1 MQLMSLRFR
10 VVLAIVLV
18 LCAGCA
24 VGIALAGWQAHAA
37 LREEL
42 AAAVTSGEQS
52 VKSAVAEMAPSDD
65 LQRNLSRLVRSFDG
79 DRHLRVEELGPD
91 GRAIL
96 TSRPLESVRAPS
108 WFKRVFAPKATSVDA
123 AVPMTGLRLRLT
135 PLSGPDVGATWTE
148 FTDLSLV
155 LGISILA
162 TAALA
167 WLTVGHALRPLDDV
181 SAALAR
187 IGSGRY
193 DARVEDLGALE
204 LRRLTGGVNEMAA
217 RLSAMQA
224 RTHALEHQLLT
235 LQDEERADLARD
247 LHDEMAPH
255 LFAASVDAAMAR
267 RLIEEGRPAEALE
280 QVASIGG
287 AVSVIQRL
295 VRDILGRLRPT
306 DLLELGLSAA
316 VGELVAFWSARH
328 PDVCFDVA
336 TPEDDSLITGALRET
351 LYRVVQ
357 EGLSNAIRHGRPNRV
372 SIRITAG
379 GDWVE
384 ARVEDDGAEA
394 EPPGPEGFGLSGM
407 RERLA
412 AVGGRLDVLGGG
424 EAGGWSLVA
433 RAPVALPSETL
444 VLAQ

>member
-1 MQLMSLRFR
+1 MSLRFR

-24 VGIALAGWQAHAA
+24 IGVALAGWQAHAA

-65 LQRNLSRLVRSFDG
+65 PQRNLSRLVRSFDG
-79 DRHLRVEELGPD
+79 DRHLRVEEMAPD
-91 GRAIL
+91 GRVIL
-96 TSRPLESVRAPS
+96 ASRPLESVLAPS
-108 WFKRVFAPKATSVDA
+108 WFKRVFGPKPKSVDA
-123 AVPMTGLRLRLT
+123 PVPMTGIRLRLT

-148 FTDLSLV
+148 FTELSLV

-167 WLTVGHALRPLDDV
+167 WLTVGQALHPLDDV

-193 DARVEDLGALE
+193 DTRVADLGALE
-204 LRRLTGGVNEMAA
+204 LRTLTRGVNEMAV

-267 RLIEEGRPAEALE
+267 RLIEEGRAAEALE

-287 AVSVIQRL
+287 AVAVIQRL

-316 VGELVAFWSARH
+316 VGELVGFWSARH
-328 PDVCFDVA
+328 PDVRFDVA
-336 TPEDDSLITGALRET
+336 TPEDDSVITGPLRET

-372 SIRITAG
+372 SIHIETGRN
-379 GDWVE
+379 WVE

-412 AVGGRLDVLGGG
+412 AVGGQLAVVSGGPG
-424 EAGGWSLVA
+424 GGWSLIA
-433 RAPVALPSETL
+433 RAPLALQAEHM
-444 VLAQ
+444 VLAS

>member
-1 MQLMSLRFR
+1 MSLRFR

-18 LCAGCA
+18 LCAGSA
-24 VGIALAGWQAHAA
+24 VGIALAGWQARAA

-42 AAAVTSGEQS
+42 GAALTSGRQS
-52 VKSAVAEMAPSDD
+52 LRSGVAD
-65 LQRNLSRLVRSFDG
+65 LGRSENPQSLISRLVRSFDG
-79 DRHLRVEELGPD
+79 DRHLRVEEVAAD
-91 GRAIL
+91 GRVL
-96 TSRPLESVRAPS
+96 LVSRPLESVRAPA
-108 WFKRVFAPKATSVDA
+108 WYADLFAPQA
-123 AVPMTGLRLRLT
+123 APVETTAPVEGVRLRLT
-135 PLSGPDVGATWTE
+135 PLSGPDIGATWRE
-148 FTDLSLV
+148 FTDLALV
-155 LGISILA
+155 LGVSIGA

-167 WLTVGHALRPLDDV
+167 WLTVGHALRPLDAV

-224 RTHALEHQLLT
+224 RTQALERQLLT

-247 LHDEMAPH
+247 LHDEMGPH

-267 RLIEEGRPAEALE
+267 RLIEDGRPDEALD
-280 QVASIGG
+280 QVGSIGR
-287 AVSVIQRL
+287 AVALMQRL

-328 PDVCFDVA
+328 PHIAFDVT
-336 TPEDDSLITGALRET
+336 TPEDETAITGFLRET

-357 EGLSNAIRHGRPNRV
+357 EGLSNAIRHGRPDRV
-372 SIRITAG
+372 SVRIATG
-379 GDWVE
+379 RDWVE
-384 ARVEDDGAEA
+384 ARVEDDGAGA

-412 AVGGRLDVLGGG
+412 AVGGRLDVLSGGSS
-424 EAGGWSLVA
+424 EGWTLIA
-433 RAPVALPSETL
+433 RAPVAAQAESL
-444 VLAQ
+444 VLAS

>member
-10 VVLAIVLV
+10 VVIAIALV

-24 VGIALAGWQAHAA
+24 VGVAVAGWQAHAA

-52 VKSAVAEMAPSDD
+52 VKSAVAEMAPSDEP
-65 LQRNLSRLVRSFDG
+65 QRSLSRLVRSFDG
-79 DRHLRVEELGPD
+79 DRHLKVEEMGPD
-91 GRAIL
+91 GRVVLA
-96 TSRPLESVRAPS
+96 SRPLESVRAPS
-108 WFKRVFAPKATSVDA
+108 WFKRMFGPKMASVLAP
-123 AVPMTGLRLRLT
+123 VPMTGIRLRLT

-193 DARVEDLGALE
+193 DTRVADLGPLE
-204 LRRLTGGVNEMAA
+204 LRTLTRGVNEMAA

-224 RTHALEHQLLT
+224 RTQALERQLLT

-267 RLIEEGRPAEALE
+267 RLIEEGRPVEALE

-287 AVSVIQRL
+287 AVAVIQRL

-328 PDVCFDVA
+328 PDIRFEVT
-336 TPEDDSLITGALRET
+336 TPEDDTSITGPLRET

-372 SIRITAG
+372 SIQVSAG
-379 GDWVE
+379 REWVE
-384 ARVEDDGAEA
+384 VRVEDDGAEA

-412 AVGGRLDVLGGG
+412 AVGGSLDVLCGGPT
-424 EAGGWSLVA
+424 EGWSLVA
-433 RAPVALPSETL
+433 RAPMTL
-444 VLAQ
+444 HVEPMVLAS